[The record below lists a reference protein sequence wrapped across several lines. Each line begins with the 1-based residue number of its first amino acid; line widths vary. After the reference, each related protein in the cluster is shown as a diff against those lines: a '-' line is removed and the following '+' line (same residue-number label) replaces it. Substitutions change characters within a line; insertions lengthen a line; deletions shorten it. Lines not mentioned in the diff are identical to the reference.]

1 VRFESLRQIVN
12 LIALQY
18 VPHNDEAAQIKQ
30 ILLFVVH
37 KYVTPYLTGQ
47 SKDARNVLTGCI
59 AR

>member
-1 VRFESLRQIVN
+1 SVRFESLRQIVN

-37 KYVTPYLTGQ
+37 QYVTP
-47 SKDARNVLTGCI
+47 
-59 AR
+59 